1 MIAASDKRREV
12 ETDVLCWAP
21 CQCEADRKPLNCA
34 LRVDCFTA
42 AAVLHFKSHLKL
54 LFWQMN
60 WDLDALRKASARAF
74 SAARLLINENVHRPL
89 DLVRKVVRDQ
99 KCGLARIMR
108 CIGQTETVFSSNR
121 GIEREFV
128 PIGQGVTRFEGK
140 GAIASVSREMFD
152 LVLHANRKARW
163 QSHFDLLTE
172 KLSG

>member
-1 MIAASDKRREV
+1 MRE
-12 ETDVLCWAP
+12 
-21 CQCEADRKPLNCA
+21 Q
-34 LRVDCFTA
+34 
-42 AAVLHFKSHLKL
+42 KS
-54 LFWQMN
+54 
-60 WDLDALRKASARAF
+60 
-74 SAARLLINENVHRPL
+74 E
-89 DLVRKVVRDQ
+89 
-99 KCGLARIMR
+99 LARIMR
-108 CIGQTETVFSSNR
+108 YIGEAKTVFSSNR